1 MTQRLDDPPSPVY
14 SPDNEPYLGN
24 EHVHVFDLTI
34 SRAMQFLNEA
44 GHRTFAFSM
53 NPLQTAAAEIIP
65 QGVSIVLSIREM
77 IRQAYLYPAAIL
89 VRPLVERTGMV
100 QYLVMN
106 PKAVVA
112 WHAGWPRKSQPD
124 FQKLLD
130 LVDSTSS
137 AEEKEI
143 TRQVLHKLV
152 HSDPQ
157 GSKFNLFAQT
167 DGSLAYA
174 SGKEIGQPKK
184 AEAISKMASKCLR
197 QLTATSV
204 ALFGQVPKH

>member
-1 MTQRLDDPPSPVY
+1 MKSTDPPSPVY

-24 EHVHVFDLTI
+24 ESLHVFDLTI
-34 SRAMQFLNEA
+34 TRAMQFLNGA
-44 GHRTFAFSM
+44 GDRTFGTSLS
-53 NPLQTAAAEIIP
+53 PLQIAAAEIIP
-65 QGVSIVLSIREM
+65 QGISIVLSIREL

-89 VRPLVERTGMV
+89 IRPLVERTGMV
-100 QYLVMN
+100 QYLAMN
-106 PKAVVA
+106 SSAVNA

-130 LVDSTSS
+130 LVDFKSS

-152 HSDPQ
+152 HSDPK
-157 GSKFNLFAQT
+157 GSKFNMFSRP
-167 DGSLAYA
+167 DGTLAYA
-174 SGKEIGQPKK
+174 SGKELAQPKR
-184 AEAISKMASKCLR
+184 AETISRMACKCLR

-204 ALFGQVPKH
+204 ALFGHEARH

>member
-1 MTQRLDDPPSPVY
+1 
-14 SPDNEPYLGN
+14 
-24 EHVHVFDLTI
+24 
-34 SRAMQFLNEA
+34 MQFLNEA
-44 GHRTFAFSM
+44 GHRTFTTSM
-53 NPLQTAAAEIIP
+53 TPLQTAAAEIIP

-89 VRPLVERTGMV
+89 VRSLVERTGMV
-100 QYLVMN
+100 QYLLVN
-106 PKAVVA
+106 PKAVAA
-112 WHAGWPRKSQPD
+112 WHAGWLRKLQPD
-124 FQKLLD
+124 FQKLLN

-137 AEEKEI
+137 AEEKEV
-143 TRQVLHKLV
+143 TRRVLHTLV

-157 GSKFNLFAQT
+157 GSKFNMFAQT

-174 SGKEIGQPKK
+174 SGKESSQPKK

-204 ALFGQVPKH
+204 ALFGQVPRH

>member
-1 MTQRLDDPPSPVY
+1 MTKPFDPPSTVS
-14 SPDNEPYLGN
+14 SPDDEPYLGN
-24 EHVHVFDLTI
+24 EQVHVFDLTI
-34 SRAMQFLNEA
+34 IRAMQVLNEA
-44 GHRTFAFSM
+44 GDRTFATSM
-53 NPLQTAAAEIIP
+53 TPLQSAAAEIVP
-65 QGVSIVLSIREM
+65 QGVSIVLSIREL

-100 QYLVMN
+100 QHLVMN
-106 PKAVVA
+106 PKAVDA

-124 FQKLLD
+124 FQMLLG

-137 AEEKEI
+137 VDEKEI

-157 GSKFNLFAQT
+157 GSKFNMFARD

-174 SGKEIGQPKK
+174 SGKEIGQPKRV
-184 AEAISKMASKCLR
+184 EAISKMACKCLR

-204 ALFGQVPKH
+204 ALFGQPSKH